1 MKHSSYEIMLFTI
14 SLHMV
19 EYSMSLT
26 LTMSFNTLYVALD
39 VLQFLNSESSGL
51 SICANLCRYLGPC
64 MPIFDIKEQSPPLLY
79 VK

>member
-1 MKHSSYEIMLFTI
+1 
-14 SLHMV
+14 MV

-51 SICANLCRYLGPC
+51 SICAG
-64 MPIFDIKEQSPPLLY
+64 I
-79 VK
+79 